1 MYSLFVIMKDKTFKE
16 RENIKIM
23 FVDQVKIYVKAGNG
37 GDGMVAFRREKFVPN
52 GGPAGGDGGKGA
64 DVVFVVDEGLRT
76 LVDFRFKRIFKAE
89 HGEHGM
95 SKSMHGRGAEDLVV
109 KVPQGTIV
117 KDIDTGEII
126 ADLVAHGQRAVIA
139 KAGRGG
145 RGNKRF
151 ATPANPAP
159 ELSENGEP
167 GQERNVQLELK
178 VLADVGLVGFP
189 SVGKSTLLS
198 VVSAARPKIAAYHF
212 TTIVP
217 NLGMVDAGDGRSFV
231 MADLPGLIEGASQG
245 VGLGHQFLRH
255 IERTR
260 VIVHVIDMSGSE
272 GRVPYE
278 DYMAINNELEQ
289 YNLRLMERPQIIVAN
304 KMDMPDAEENLNEF
318 KTKIAEDIPVFPISA
333 VTKTGLRELLLAIA
347 DKLETTPEFPLNETL
362 EQEDE
367 DTVLYKYVAEEPDF
381 EISRE
386 PDGTFVLSGAKIERL
401 FTMTNFERDASISRF
416 ARQLRAMGVDEAL
429 RKRGA
434 KDGDIVRLLDYEF
447 EFMD

>member
-1 MYSLFVIMKDKTFKE
+1 MYSLLVIMKDKTFKE

-272 GRVPYE
+272 GRIPYE

-347 DKLETTPEFPLNETL
+347 DKLETTPEFPLNEIL

>member
-272 GRVPYE
+272 GHVPYE

-347 DKLETTPEFPLNETL
+347 DKLETTPEFPLNEIL

>member
-304 KMDMPDAEENLNEF
+304 KMDMPDAEENLKEF

-347 DKLETTPEFPLNETL
+347 DKLETTPEFPLNEIL

-381 EISRE
+381 EITRE
-386 PDGTFVLSGAKIERL
+386 PDGTFLLSGAKIERL

>member
-1 MYSLFVIMKDKTFKE
+1 MKDKTFKE

-304 KMDMPDAEENLNEF
+304 KMDMPDAEENLKEF

-347 DKLETTPEFPLNETL
+347 DKLETTPEFPLNEIL

-381 EISRE
+381 EITRE
-386 PDGTFVLSGAKIERL
+386 PDGTFLLSGAKIERL